1 MSAGE
6 VLSPKDPLHVSG
18 SHGSRFEPAPVS
30 QKPVHSDTQAAE
42 NRQRSDDENGC
53 SDPAV
58 GYRIDGAVDPTGSH
72 EFLAG
77 YSMMVSIEEVE
88 IGRFGATIFSK

>member
-18 SHGSRFEPAPVS
+18 SLGSRFQPAPVS
-30 QKPVHSDTQAAE
+30 RKPVHSDIQASE
-42 NRQRSDDENGC
+42 NRHWSDDENGC
-53 SDPAV
+53 TDRAV